1 MMLKNKWYIVLS
13 SDELKKNQVIKI
25 KRFSKDIIFWRDNKN
40 KVHALEAICPHR
52 RADLGLGKIINDCI
66 QCPYHGFLFNGDGDA
81 VLIPS
86 FGKSA
91 TINPNYKVKSYKV
104 KEYKNFIF
112 LWYGDDNA
120 TDEISWLEGI
130 DDLFS
135 FSTMKA
141 VWNVNYTRAIENQL
155 DVSHLPFVHRTTIGR
170 GKKTIVNGPI
180 VELNGNILNVWVCNE
195 IDKGQKP
202 KKSNEIKKEECT
214 GRLQFIFPNYWQ
226 NIISNKLR
234 VMAAFVPENDET
246 TIIYIRVYQKFV
258 RFPII
263 STLINSIIMRFNKFV
278 LNQDKNVVTS
288 QIPKVSDIYNR
299 ELLVQSDAPI
309 ILFRKYLHENAKID
323 KN

>member
-13 SDELKKNQVIKI
+13 SDELKKNEVIKI
-25 KRFSKDIIFWRDNKN
+25 KRFSKDIIFWRDSKN
-40 KVHALEAICPHR
+40 KVHALEARCPHR

-141 VWNVNYTRAIENQL
+141 VWDVNYTRAIENQL

-202 KKSNEIKKEECT
+202 KKSNEIKKEECI

-226 NIISNKLR
+226 
-234 VMAAFVPENDET
+234 
-246 TIIYIRVYQKFV
+246 
-258 RFPII
+258 
-263 STLINSIIMRFNKFV
+263 
-278 LNQDKNVVTS
+278 
-288 QIPKVSDIYNR
+288 
-299 ELLVQSDAPI
+299 
-309 ILFRKYLHENAKID
+309 IL
-323 KN
+323 

>member
-1 MMLKNKWYIVLS
+1 MPLP
-13 SDELKKNQVIKI
+13 
-25 KRFSKDIIFWRDNKN
+25 RF
-40 KVHALEAICPHR
+40 
-52 RADLGLGKIINDCI
+52 
-66 QCPYHGFLFNGDGDA
+66 FLFNGDGDA

-180 VELNGNILNVWVCNE
+180 VAANG
-195 IDKGQKP
+195 
-202 KKSNEIKKEECT
+202 
-214 GRLQFIFPNYWQ
+214 
-226 NIISNKLR
+226 
-234 VMAAFVPENDET
+234 
-246 TIIYIRVYQKFV
+246 
-258 RFPII
+258 
-263 STLINSIIMRFNKFV
+263 
-278 LNQDKNVVTS
+278 
-288 QIPKVSDIYNR
+288 KVAR
-299 ELLVQSDAPI
+299 
-309 ILFRKYLHENAKID
+309 
-323 KN
+323 